1 MANILVSMLVN
12 VGDVIMMTSAL
23 ELIKRHYQPGPV
35 RLTALVRPE
44 SVDLLTNNPVVD
56 QVLVYPYRSGSPFYG
71 LGELR
76 RKIKAGAFDFF
87 LSLDRRPRGAAAA
100 FLAGIPERV
109 GPIILFDGSRPKF
122 WTRLLYTRA
131 TELSQAE
138 CAGSQVEMFQLVA
151 RRALG
156 LEGRGR
162 ITLPPIDP
170 GCDQRIREFLPPAGS
185 GPIIGLCLKTNDPR
199 KTWPA
204 PGYAALMARFKNEL
218 KAFIYITGGP
228 SDRPYIEEILS
239 ASPKGLALNL
249 AGKTNLP
256 ELAALAA
263 RSDLFISPDNA
274 TAHLIANSSSTPLIC
289 LLVGTEPE
297 KIIDSL
303 PKAIFLRFPPSTET
317 QSEARGDQV
326 EMLFEAAREL
336 LKGQDQ

>member
-1 MANILVSMLVN
+1 MSNILVSMLVN
-12 VGDVIMMTSAL
+12 VGDVIMMTSTL
-23 ELIKRHYQPGPV
+23 DLIRNQYSGGPV

-44 SVDLLTNNPVVD
+44 AVDLLANNPVVD
-56 QVLVYPYRSGSPFYG
+56 QVIIYPYRSGSPLYG
-71 LGELR
+71 LRELR
-76 RKIKAGAFDFF
+76 RQIKAEAFDFF

-109 GPIILFDGSRPKF
+109 GPRILFDGSRPKC
-122 WTRLLYTRA
+122 WTRFLYSRTV
-131 TELSQAE
+131 ELSQAE

-170 GCDQRIREFLPPAGS
+170 DRDRRVREFLPAGS
-185 GPIIGLCLKTNDPR
+185 GPIIGLCVKTNDPR

-204 PGYAALMARFKNEL
+204 SGYAALMARLKSEL
-218 KAFIYITGGP
+218 GAFLYVTGGP
-228 SDRPYIEEILS
+228 ADQPYIEDLLS
-239 ASPKGLALNL
+239 RGPQGLALNL
-249 AGKTNLP
+249 AGQTDLP

-274 TAHLIANSSSTPLIC
+274 TAHLIANSVPIPLIC

-297 KIIDSL
+297 KILDSM
-303 PKAIFLRFPPSTET
+303 PRAHFLRFPPSAGAGSGPLG
-317 QSEARGDQV
+317 QQID
-326 EMLFEAAREL
+326 MLFEAAREY
-336 LKGQDQ
+336 LKGRN